1 MDADAIDTSID
12 VKDEWIRF
20 GEDLV
25 RTEGVVD
32 MHAGQKTGGVQKR
45 LYQVDSDQPV
55 VCGIPSPK
63 SMRGNVGK

>member
-1 MDADAIDTSID
+1 MDADAIDTCID

-20 GEDLV
+20 CEDLV
-25 RTEGVVD
+25 STEGVVD
-32 MHAGQKTGGVQKR
+32 MHAGQKTGGVQKW
-45 LYQVDSDQPV
+45 LYQVDSDQRD